1 MITNDDSIAAPGLH
15 HLVECVRDMADV
27 IVVAPAH
34 PHSGQ
39 SSALTVGAPLK
50 IKELEQKHEGVRLF
64 TVGGTPVD
72 CVKLGL
78 HTIVP
83 RKPDMLLSGINH
95 GSNSGTC
102 ITYSGTMGAVLE
114 GCMQHIPSVGFSLLH
129 HSMRADF
136 SLSTSFVKGIAA
148 NVLEK
153 VPVQLAGCGGS
164 SANYTREKDGGGI
177 FDLSFYEVNLQ
188 GSKGSGAPEVKDA
201 VFRLRRNGDVAVEQT
216 AKYGETIENY
226 TCDPEKGLIAEAGM
240 GDEFTLSFFCRDTSG
255 LGYEFDLEQWSI
267 GESGIAREHGP
278 EDFWPKLTW
287 D

>member
-1 MITNDDSIAAPGLH
+1 MEETPLRPLIMITNDDSIAAPGLH

-153 VPVQLAGCGGS
+153 GLP
-164 SANYTREKDGGGI
+164 DGVC
-177 FDLSFYEVNLQ
+177 LNVNIPA
-188 GSKGSGAPEVKDA
+188 K
-201 VFRLRRNGDVAVEQT
+201 VEPP
-216 AKYGETIENY
+216 A
-226 TCDPEKGLIAEAGM
+226 
-240 GDEFTLSFFCRDTSG
+240 
-255 LGYEFDLEQWSI
+255 
-267 GESGIAREHGP
+267 
-278 EDFWPKLTW
+278 
-287 D
+287 